1 MSAPTAAANA
11 SPTLGRGLRPED
23 GNYDLTSFRQVCH
36 RLYYDKDPT
45 SARQVDHILSRLP
58 VQDRTMYARAM
69 ADVRS
74 AYHRDEE
81 IRRRAQVEH
90 LLAEVE
96 PASIVVKG
104 ALNGVSAQHSVPSVA
119 AMRSPQARRFR
130 AERFKRFLSANC
142 HEANIMPGP
151 HPFLRGLYATLW
163 LQTRTDTNRCVEW
176 TVDVAVLT
184 EAGSG
189 QSWTRDAVELL
200 KGVLGM
206 SERIQGPQV
215 ASTYADSTYTSRL
228 SSALSDLSTSRAAP
242 HPIEISIVEQGGGG
256 PPPPVPPHRGSTLR
270 TRAPSDPFLDNKA
283 LLPLVA
289 PDEEKETGFGSSVAP
304 LLPSSSQ
311 TVTVSSPLDP
321 LGGDS
326 DLASPTAS
334 TPFLPNPTSAFA
346 ASAASDDEEHAP
358 DAGSCPTAP
367 QRPPPPPPPTR
378 SLPNPAVPHPQFR
391 TFTVPP
397 YLTNPELYALLRLF
411 PSFIATPVRRAV
423 SSSNV
428 TRTTID
434 EWEEKLSAVVHGEVA
449 LASGEGAEGEGGMT
463 TARRSEGW
471 KGTLWERFLIWLQR
485 LFSLM

>member
-256 PPPPVPPHRGSTLR
+256 PPPPVPPH
-270 TRAPSDPFLDNKA
+270 
-283 LLPLVA
+283 PL
-289 PDEEKETGFGSSVAP
+289 S
-304 LLPSSSQ
+304 
-311 TVTVSSPLDP
+311 
-321 LGGDS
+321 
-326 DLASPTAS
+326 
-334 TPFLPNPTSAFA
+334 
-346 ASAASDDEEHAP
+346 
-358 DAGSCPTAP
+358 
-367 QRPPPPPPPTR
+367 PPPPPPTTK
-378 SLPNPAVPHPQFR
+378 SMLPTQAHV
-391 TFTVPP
+391 VKV
-397 YLTNPELYALLRLF
+397 
-411 PSFIATPVRRAV
+411 TP
-423 SSSNV
+423 
-428 TRTTID
+428 T
-434 EWEEKLSAVVHGEVA
+434 
-449 LASGEGAEGEGGMT
+449 
-463 TARRSEGW
+463 
-471 KGTLWERFLIWLQR
+471 
-485 LFSLM
+485 